1 MPKIG
6 HTVSLSLSPSL
17 SISVPHK
24 SNEDWKQGNLIFFLL
39 FSFFT
44 VHQFH
49 FLDGALCRSI
59 HCRVS
64 SDISPKVPNT
74 SDCSMCQPHSMGS
87 LGPSDGSSLY
97 VRGHL
102 DSPGW
107 RWIIIFTKKMFSK
120 FKFHEKKL
128 QIFVFTRFF
137 FYKFSIWHYFQAK
150 LVTSFGQME
159 KEIRRMIS
167 TRKRIKIIYFP
178 TQQIQIMK
186 VLKVPEIS
194 AQELLPFTVWCWALP
209 FHYLWSLSFTLK
221 SCSSSGLWVSWAY
234 V

>member
-1 MPKIG
+1 MPNIG

-24 SNEDWKQGNLIFFLL
+24 SNEDWKRGNLIFFLL

-97 VRGHL
+97 VCGHL
-102 DSPGW
+102 DSPWW
-107 RWIIIFTKKMFSK
+107 RWIIIFTKKTPNFC
-120 FKFHEKKL
+120 FHE
-128 QIFVFTRFF
+128 IF
-137 FYKFSIWHYFQAK
+137 FYKFSIWHIFQAK

-159 KEIRRMIS
+159 KEIRRMI
-167 TRKRIKIIYFP
+167 TTTKMIKIFYFP